1 MISGFLADLT
11 SCINDPSTFEKF
23 VAGVKS
29 SLESYTKITE
39 TDNDLVNLP
48 AGIQY
53 WMAKKADLEFYKRSL
68 EKQMKTT
75 SIPRLMELVKKGNY
89 ISSKLLE
96 AALEGIP
103 EYSQLAEQSSKVQY
117 VLDLIQSGVASM
129 WFKRD
134 ALINLSANR
143 RKQFAAEQLE
153 Y

>member
-1 MISGFLADLT
+1 
-11 SCINDPSTFEKF
+11 
-23 VAGVKS
+23 
-29 SLESYTKITE
+29 
-39 TDNDLVNLP
+39 
-48 AGIQY
+48 
-53 WMAKKADLEFYKRSL
+53 
-68 EKQMKTT
+68 MKTT